1 MVSDDGALREV
12 VENVIRDNPQSVEDY
27 HARQEEGDRFPGWT
41 DDESHAWQGGSSEN
55 QQASGRAL
63 INLSGAAGFFGQHR
77 CKAKSKKMIQQL

>member
-41 DDESHAWQGGSSEN
+41 DDESHAWPRRIQRKSTSFWQSSYKFIWC
-55 QQASGRAL
+55 R
-63 INLSGAAGFFGQHR
+63 GFFR
-77 CKAKSKKMIQQL
+77 ATSL